1 MCIRDRKKRFEKLED
16 SRETAWQV
24 TKGDWRRN
32 REFDRYLRI
41 NEEMLERTDTDYAP
55 WVIVEAVDR
64 DFAAAKIAESVAD
77 RLEAAVSDLQN
88 NRVEQEDRE
97 DLSGYRRWDQSGVL
111 SGIDLSKTISQE
123 EYKIRL
129 KKLQKKLG
137 RLHSEL
143 YRLRIPVVIGFE
155 GWDAAGKGGAIKRL
169 TSPLDPRGYQVNPT
183 AAPAGA
189 EKVPHLS
196 LIHILVLWNRVRK
209 QPEGYGKQ

>member
-1 MCIRDRKKRFEKLED
+1 MDRFDGLTQKEGMSDAYDDILSFEKQLSDDGTVILKFFLYIDQKEQKKRFEKLED

-88 NRVEQEDRE
+88 NRVEQEDRG

-123 EYKIRL
+123 EYKC
-129 KKLQKKLG
+129 
-137 RLHSEL
+137 
-143 YRLRIPVVIGFE
+143 V
-155 GWDAAGKGGAIKRL
+155 
-169 TSPLDPRGYQVNPT
+169 
-183 AAPAGA
+183 
-189 EKVPHLS
+189 
-196 LIHILVLWNRVRK
+196 
-209 QPEGYGKQ
+209 